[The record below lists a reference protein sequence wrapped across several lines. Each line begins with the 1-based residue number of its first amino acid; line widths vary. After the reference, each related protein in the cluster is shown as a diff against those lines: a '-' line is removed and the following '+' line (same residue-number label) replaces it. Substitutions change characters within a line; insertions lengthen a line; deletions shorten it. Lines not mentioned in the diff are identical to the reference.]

1 LHGRLSQ
8 KSEDI
13 VWTVLQDM
21 LREEAYNG
29 LSAVPQVL
37 LRSLVPN
44 LSDLPAP
51 HAAFVQRRSSLD
63 IIVYNQITRAPV
75 LAIEVDGFKYHENN
89 PTQLARDRLK
99 DDVLELL
106 TLPLLRLS
114 TTGSGEPE
122 RIRRAL
128 DSALAAG

>member
-1 LHGRLSQ
+1 LLS
-8 KSEDI
+8 
-13 VWTVLQDM
+13 
-21 LREEAYNG
+21 EEAYNG

-44 LSDLPAP
+44 LSTLPGP
-51 HAAFVQRRSSLD
+51 HTVFVQRRSSLD
-63 IIVYNQITRAPV
+63 IVVYNRITRAPV

-99 DDVLELL
+99 DDVLEILA
-106 TLPLLRLS
+106 LPLLRLS

-128 DSALAAG
+128 DSALAAGSRDLAGEILSNDV